1 VQATV
6 TKDVATI
13 LKERSIQAPPQRK
26 NNNWM
31 AGALIVLLV
40 VLIAAGLLRATSK
53 PKAETTLATVVGAAA
68 DIAPGTKLSFSSLHY
83 VQIPTRYYND
93 SMLDSNELAVGAITK
108 YYIPRGE
115 PISKK
120 YLFARNQFLS
130 ANLETHERAISLK
143 LDDDAAVDRTI
154 AADDLVDVVVTMV
167 KDGKHYTKT
176 IAQSVRVLLSG
187 SKEALESRNLRS
199 TQANVTLA
207 ASPDQC
213 EAISAAQESGKL
225 KLLMRSRLSTSVSNL
240 PGISEDDLL
249 PAKAFQTVQKTVVA
263 HAPLPIPPFPQLL
276 PAPPAFTPEAI
287 QSVLPPSLG
296 WVVEVFSG
304 SKKES
309 ISVPSSIPAGSP
321 Q

>member
-1 VQATV
+1 MSATV

-13 LKERSIQAPPQRK
+13 MKERSISAPLQRK

-31 AGALIVLLV
+31 AGALIVMLV
-40 VLIAAGLLRATSK
+40 VLIIAGLLRASTA
-53 PKAETTLATVVGAAA
+53 PKEHTNLATVVGAAT

-83 VQIPTRYYND
+83 VQIPTRYFND
-93 SMLDSNELAVGAITK
+93 SMLASNELAVGSITK

-115 PISKK
+115 PISKN

-154 AADDLVDVVVTMV
+154 AADDLVDVVVTIV
-167 KDGKHYTKT
+167 KDGKHFTKT
-176 IAQSVRVLLSG
+176 IAQNVRVLLAG

-207 ASPDQC
+207 ASPAQC
-213 EAISAAQESGKL
+213 EAISAAIESGKV
-225 KLLMRSRLSTSVSNL
+225 KLIMRSRLSTSISNL
-240 PGISEDDLL
+240 SGISEDDLL
-249 PAKAFQTVQKTVVA
+249 PGKAFQSIQKPVITS
-263 HAPLPIPPFPQLL
+263 APISIPPFPQLL
-276 PAPPAFTPEAI
+276 PAPPAFTPEAV
-287 QSVLPPSLG
+287 QNALPPALG

-309 ISVPSSIPAGSP
+309 VSVPTSAPVGSG